1 MSTHD
6 QSALDFLRANVA
18 RPPFHGWLQ
27 PQVVAVD
34 EAAGTVTLHLPLRPE
49 FSRSPSN
56 DGVHG
61 GIISALVDLV
71 GHAAIAVKVRHSIAT
86 VDLRVDY
93 LRLATGSELRCTGTA
108 IKVGRTIGI
117 ADVRIEDDQGRA
129 VAIGRAA
136 FLTQRG

>member
-1 MSTHD
+1 MSD
-6 QSALDFLRANVA
+6 QSALEFLRGNMA

-27 PQVVAVD
+27 PRPVAVD
-34 EAAGTVTLHLPLRPE
+34 EAAGTVTVLLPLRPE
-49 FSRSPSN
+49 FSRSPGH

-61 GIISALVDLV
+61 GILAALVDLV
-71 GHAAIAVKVRHSIAT
+71 GYAAIAVKVRHSIAT

-108 IKVGRTIGI
+108 VKVGRTIGI

-136 FLTQRG
+136 FLTQKG